1 MRSDHPHVNL
11 DAELDKF
18 CDHWHD
24 QPGAKGRKVNW
35 VGTYRN
41 WIRREAASRNGS
53 RARARTS
60 TTDALVAQTQALKHQ
75 PPPRELLP

>member
-1 MRSDHPHVNL
+1 MRSDHPRVNL
-11 DAELDKF
+11 DTELDKF
-18 CDHWHD
+18 RDHWRD

-53 RARARTS
+53 ARARPS
-60 TTDALVAQTQALKHQ
+60 TTDADIAKTQSFKDQSL
-75 PPPRELLP
+75 PELPS